1 MEALRCRFV
10 KLTKKSHL
18 LNRAPCLFY
27 SNVSLQNN
35 FSSILDRCLNADSL
49 RKVHAC
55 ILVRG
60 LQKNSY
66 LGSKLLSAY
75 TSFDLLTESRW
86 VFNKI
91 IDNNP
96 SLWKSSFAGYSEA
109 GYDDEVLRLYL
120 ELRRSGFGIDSSAI
134 IFCLKSCVQ
143 SGNFLFGK
151 AVHVDTYKF
160 GLNASCFVGSSLIG
174 LYTKHD
180 DIEVA
185 ARVFDEITK
194 KDVVVYTSMVTGY
207 AQAGDHRSYRAFQV
221 VKDMQREE
229 FEPNRVTLVS
239 LLQAASHL
247 GALKEGKSIHGYAI
261 RRGIGW
267 LDEVFDTSLMTM
279 YMRSGPP
286 DKAAVPFSK
295 VSRKTIGSWNALI
308 AGHLQTGYPLEA
320 LQLFLQMVQEN
331 YIPDLIT
338 LANGLLSCADIGDLS
353 GGKCI
358 HGYIIR
364 NSVQLDLV
372 ATTALIDM
380 YSKCERLSLAK
391 ELFDRMDRRDT
402 GSFNV
407 MIAGYLE
414 NGFFNL
420 AVEKFHEMIGM
431 GFRPNVSTVLN
442 LLSALSNWKDA
453 TQVKCVQGFVIR
465 HGFEASTEVANQ
477 LIHIYT
483 NCSSIYSARK
493 IFGRLQNKDIISW
506 TSMIT
511 GYVTR
516 GLADE
521 AVVLFRQMQVEN
533 ISPDVVTLVSLL
545 QAFTELGYLSIAR
558 EIHCHVYRKHLD
570 EDISILNSLLT
581 TYSKSGKLI
590 TARNLFDH
598 MAEQSLATWN
608 SMISAYG
615 MHGDCAEALKLFE
628 QLKKDELV
636 VPDELTFRSVLSA
649 CSHSG
654 FIEEGLSVFRS
665 MEEEYQRMPSDEH
678 YGCVID
684 MLSRAGHLEEAYN
697 FVECL
702 PSTENTSALFALL
715 AACRVQ
721 GNTDMGQMIGKRLL
735 ELDPHNPN
743 AINLISNLYA
753 EQEKWD
759 IVADLRGN
767 AKERGLK
774 SAAGHSLIELLW

>member
-1 MEALRCRFV
+1 
-10 KLTKKSHL
+10 
-18 LNRAPCLFY
+18 
-27 SNVSLQNN
+27 
-35 FSSILDRCLNADSL
+35 
-49 RKVHAC
+49 
-55 ILVRG
+55 
-60 LQKNSY
+60 
-66 LGSKLLSAY
+66 
-75 TSFDLLTESRW
+75 
-86 VFNKI
+86 
-91 IDNNP
+91 
-96 SLWKSSFAGYSEA
+96 
-109 GYDDEVLRLYL
+109 
-120 ELRRSGFGIDSSAI
+120 
-134 IFCLKSCVQ
+134 
-143 SGNFLFGK
+143 
-151 AVHVDTYKF
+151 
-160 GLNASCFVGSSLIG
+160 
-174 LYTKHD
+174 
-180 DIEVA
+180 
-185 ARVFDEITK
+185 
-194 KDVVVYTSMVTGY
+194 
-207 AQAGDHRSYRAFQV
+207 
-221 VKDMQREE
+221 
-229 FEPNRVTLVS
+229 
-239 LLQAASHL
+239 
-247 GALKEGKSIHGYAI
+247 
-261 RRGIGW
+261 
-267 LDEVFDTSLMTM
+267 
-279 YMRSGPP
+279 
-286 DKAAVPFSK
+286 
-295 VSRKTIGSWNALI
+295 
-308 AGHLQTGYPLEA
+308 
-320 LQLFLQMVQEN
+320 
-331 YIPDLIT
+331 
-338 LANGLLSCADIGDLS
+338 
-353 GGKCI
+353 
-358 HGYIIR
+358 
-364 NSVQLDLV
+364 
-372 ATTALIDM
+372 
-380 YSKCERLSLAK
+380 
-391 ELFDRMDRRDT
+391 
-402 GSFNV
+402 
-407 MIAGYLE
+407 
-414 NGFFNL
+414 
-420 AVEKFHEMIGM
+420 
-431 GFRPNVSTVLN
+431 
-442 LLSALSNWKDA
+442 
-453 TQVKCVQGFVIR
+453 
-465 HGFEASTEVANQ
+465 
-477 LIHIYT
+477 
-483 NCSSIYSARK
+483 
-493 IFGRLQNKDIISW
+493 
-506 TSMIT
+506 MIT

-533 ISPDVVTLVSLL
+533 INPDVVTLVSLL